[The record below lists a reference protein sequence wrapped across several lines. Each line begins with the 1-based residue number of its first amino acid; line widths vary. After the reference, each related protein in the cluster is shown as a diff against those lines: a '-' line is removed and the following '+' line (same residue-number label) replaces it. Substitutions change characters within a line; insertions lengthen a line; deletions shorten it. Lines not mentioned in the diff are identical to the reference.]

1 MPAPP
6 VSSAPAP
13 EGAVT
18 TLAVFDLD
26 GTITRS
32 DTLVGYLL
40 GYLGRHPLR
49 LWRLPMC
56 LLPVL
61 KFAAV
66 KRDRGELKSAV
77 IRLTLGGLTR
87 SELERWNQ
95 IFIAK
100 LLRGGVFAEALEQIS
115 AQRSAGAHLVLLS
128 ASPDLYVPAI
138 AAALGFDE
146 VICTQLRWHADG
158 RLHGALCSANRR
170 GAEKVR
176 CLQALLQ
183 THRPTRSCAYGNS
196 PADLGHLQL
205 VGAGTYVNGS
215 PAALVNLPNVRA
227 VRWSGHG
234 STTSA
239 V

>member
-1 MPAPP
+1 M
-6 VSSAPAP
+6 
-13 EGAVT
+13 T

-40 GYLGRHPLR
+40 GYLGRHPQR
-49 LWRLPMC
+49 LWRLPLC
-56 LLPVL
+56 LLPLL
-61 KFAAV
+61 KYCLV
-66 KRDRGELKSAV
+66 ERDRGALKSAV

-87 SELERWNQ
+87 GELERWNQ
-95 IFIAK
+95 TFIAR
-100 LLRGGVFAEALEQIS
+100 LLRGGVFAEALEQIR
-115 AQRSAGAHLVLLS
+115 AHRSAGAHLVLLS

-146 VICTQLRWHADG
+146 AICTQLRWHADG
-158 RLHGALCSANRR
+158 RLHGALQSANRR
-170 GAEKVR
+170 GEEKVR

-183 THRPTRSCAYGNS
+183 TYRPTHSCAYGNS

-215 PAALVNLPNVRA
+215 PAAVVNLPNVRA
-227 VRWSGHG
+227 VRWSRHG

-239 V
+239 A

>member
-1 MPAPP
+1 
-6 VSSAPAP
+6 
-13 EGAVT
+13 VT

-32 DTLVGYLL
+32 DTLVRYLL

-49 LWRLPMC
+49 LWRLPLC
-56 LLPVL
+56 LLPLL
-61 KFAAV
+61 KYCLV
-66 KRDRGELKSAV
+66 EPDRGALKSAV
-77 IRLTLGGLTR
+77 IHLTLGGVTR
-87 SELERWNQ
+87 GDLERWNR
-95 IFIAK
+95 IFVAR
-100 LLRGGVFAEALEQIS
+100 LLHGGVFAEALEQIS

-146 VICTQLRWHADG
+146 AICTQLRWHADG
-158 RLHGALCSANRR
+158 RLHGALRSANRR

-183 THRPTRSCAYGNS
+183 THRPTRSCAWGNS
-196 PADLGHLQL
+196 PADLEHLQL
-205 VGAGTYVNGS
+205 VGAGTYVNGP

-227 VRWSGHG
+227 VRWSRRG
-234 STTSA
+234 STSSA
-239 V
+239 G

>member
-1 MPAPP
+1 LCLAP
-6 VSSAPAP
+6 
-13 EGAVT
+13 
-18 TLAVFDLD
+18 L
-26 GTITRS
+26 
-32 DTLVGYLL
+32 
-40 GYLGRHPLR
+40 
-49 LWRLPMC
+49 
-56 LLPVL
+56 L
-61 KFAAV
+61 KFVTV

-87 SELERWNQ
+87 SELGRWNQ

-115 AQRSAGAHLVLLS
+115 AQRGAGARLVLLS

-146 VICTQLRWHADG
+146 VICTQLHWHADG
-158 RLHGALCSANRR
+158 RLHGALRSANRR
-170 GAEKVR
+170 GEEKVR

-227 VRWSGHG
+227 VRWSRHG

>member
-1 MPAPP
+1 M
-6 VSSAPAP
+6 
-13 EGAVT
+13 T

-32 DTLVGYLL
+32 DTLIGYLL

-49 LWRLPMC
+49 LWRLPLC
-56 LLPVL
+56 LLPLL
-61 KFAAV
+61 KFVAV
-66 KRDRGELKSAV
+66 KPDRGELKSAV

-95 IFIAK
+95 IFIAR

-115 AQRSAGAHLVLLS
+115 AQRSAGARLVLLS

-158 RLHGALCSANRR
+158 RLHGALRSANRR
-170 GAEKVR
+170 GEEKVR

-205 VGAGTYVNGS
+205 VDAGTYVNGS

-227 VRWSGHG
+227 VRWSRHG
-234 STTSA
+234 STTST
-239 V
+239 VRV